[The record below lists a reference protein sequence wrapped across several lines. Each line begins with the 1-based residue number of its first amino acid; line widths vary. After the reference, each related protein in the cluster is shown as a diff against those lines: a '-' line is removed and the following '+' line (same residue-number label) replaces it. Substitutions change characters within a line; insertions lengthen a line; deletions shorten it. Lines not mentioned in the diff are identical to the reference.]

1 MPRWQQNLTLKGNKT
16 GNEPSRGKIM
26 SKDIAEK
33 MQHGYSE
40 FSSVKVSIKI
50 FFLKNDIYEPFVI
63 CHAFYIHFPSG
74 LKNVPLKY

>member
-1 MPRWQQNLTLKGNKT
+1 
-16 GNEPSRGKIM
+16 M

-50 FFLKNDIYEPFVI
+50 FFLKNDIYEAFVI
-63 CHAFYIHFPSG
+63 YHAFYIHFPSG